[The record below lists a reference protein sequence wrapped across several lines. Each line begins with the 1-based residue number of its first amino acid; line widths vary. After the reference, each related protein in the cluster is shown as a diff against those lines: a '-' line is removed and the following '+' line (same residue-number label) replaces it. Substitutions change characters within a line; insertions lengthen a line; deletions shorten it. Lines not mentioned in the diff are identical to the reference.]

1 MDRRVADVM
10 WEMLAKAGVKRCYGI
25 VGDALNPVI
34 DALRRN
40 GEIEFIHVRHEEYG
54 VFAAVADSYLSGKP
68 VAVCGTAGPGVTH
81 LFNGLMDARKEG
93 AAIIAIAGDVES
105 KLIDTAALEELN
117 PYKFFDT
124 ACLYIGRVVNPEQ
137 VRPVVT
143 TAIMTAV
150 VDKGPTLISMPGD
163 IAASK
168 VSDHSAHAFKAA
180 ALPVMRPADSDLDQ
194 LAEMIES
201 ANKVAIF
208 GGDGCRDAR
217 AEVLQLAATLKA
229 PVGFSFRGKQWLE
242 HDNPNAVGMTGLLG
256 YGGAYKAIHDADL
269 LLMLGTDFPFSEFL
283 PGDKVKKVQ
292 IDKNA
297 KHIGR
302 RTAVDLALVGD
313 IKSTVAALLPKVR
326 EKTDGTFLE
335 RHVAETRSFH
345 ELLQHYVEKGPGIKP
360 IRPEFLAATLSEL
373 ASDDAMFFVD
383 TGTACIWVA
392 RHVTG
397 GANRRIFGSFSWASM
412 ANAAPNAFGAQ
423 LAFPGRQT
431 IAVCGDGGF
440 TMLGLGDLLTLVQR
454 KTPVVQIILNNESL
468 DFVNIEQQEA
478 GIIPFGVD
486 FKNPNF
492 AKVAEAMGAK
502 GIRIEEPG
510 DVRDG
515 LAEALS
521 HKSGPVVVDAV
532 VDPYALSLPAH
543 VPFHVAE
550 SFTLSLAKQV
560 LTGKMDSVIKTIE
573 RNIRLI

>member
-1 MDRRVADVM
+1 MERIVADVL
-10 WEMLAKAGVKRCYGI
+10 WEMLAKAGVKRCYGMI
-25 VGDALNPVI
+25 GDALNPVI

-40 GEIEFIHVRHEEYG
+40 AEIEFVHVRHEEYG
-54 VFAAVADSYLSGKP
+54 VFAAVAESYLSGNP

-93 AAIIAIAGDVES
+93 AAIIAIAGDVET

-137 VRPVVT
+137 VRAVVT

-163 IAASK
+163 IAAAK
-168 VSDHSAHAFKAA
+168 APDHSAHAFTAA
-180 ALPVMRPADSDLDQ
+180 ALPVMRPADADLDR
-194 LAEMIES
+194 LAEMIE
-201 ANKVAIF
+201 AADKVAIF
-208 GGDGCRDAR
+208 GGDGCRDAHD
-217 AEVLQLAATLKA
+217 EVLQLAATLKA

-256 YGGAYKAIHDADL
+256 YGGTYKATHDADL
-269 LLMLGTDFPFSEFL
+269 LLLLGTDFPFSEFL

-292 IDKNA
+292 IDKNP

-313 IKSTVAALLPKVR
+313 IKTTISALLPKVR
-326 EKTDGTFLE
+326 EKTDRAFLE
-335 RHVAETRSFH
+335 KHLAETRSFH

-373 ASDDAMFFVD
+373 AADDAMFFAD
-383 TGTACIWVA
+383 TGTACIWLA
-392 RHVTG
+392 RHVKG
-397 GANRRIFGSFSWASM
+397 GTNRRLFGSFSWASM

-423 LAFPGRQT
+423 LAYPGRQT
-431 IAVCGDGGF
+431 IALCGDGGF
-440 TMLGLGDLLTLVQR
+440 TMLGLGDLLTQVQR

-468 DFVNIEQQEA
+468 DFVTIEQQEA
-478 GIIPFGVD
+478 GIVPFGTD

-510 DVRDG
+510 DVREG
-515 LAEALS
+515 LAAALA
-521 HKSGPVVVDAV
+521 HKGGPVVVDAV

-550 SFTLSLAKQV
+550 TFTLSLAKQV
-560 LTGKMDSVIKTIE
+560 LSGKMDSVIKTIE